1 MSTSYIPVSANELF
15 SHLPILNQ
23 TGYVFKEL
31 VGDPNRPNLDPISN
45 INDFNKGAIYNSIEW
60 HLRFQE
66 LASKSATLPQSEG
79 LFLRKWAELL
89 GVDRPPGLS
98 DEEFKGYIVGYVLQG
113 HTTLPLMGQVVES
126 IDGVWLLNC
135 DQVGFATDFSPTDNG
150 VTSPVTPGVSASSI
164 ITFPL
169 FGVYIITDDIAKL
182 TPSVIEKIDRM
193 VVAGAQVFIG
203 EIE

>member
-1 MSTSYIPVSANELF
+1 MSTNYIPVSANELL
-15 SHLPILNQ
+15 SHLPSLNQ

-31 VGDPNRPNLDPISN
+31 VGDPNRPTLDPISN

-113 HTTLPLMGQVVES
+113 HTTLPLMAQVVES

-169 FGVYIITDDIAKL
+169 FGVYIITDDISKL
-182 TPSVIEKIDRM
+182 SPAVIEKIDRM